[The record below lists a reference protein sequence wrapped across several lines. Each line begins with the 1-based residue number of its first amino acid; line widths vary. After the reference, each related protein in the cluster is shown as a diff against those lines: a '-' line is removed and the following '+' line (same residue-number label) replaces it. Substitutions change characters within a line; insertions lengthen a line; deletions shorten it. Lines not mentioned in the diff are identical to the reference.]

1 MSLKP
6 IKIVMSK
13 TYNKTWIAFANSLI
27 CNHIEAIHDLKYIN
41 WRMGANFHFSIGDIV
56 YLFISEK
63 RSVRFKMVVV
73 EQDCKRTDNDY
84 WIKVAPNDITYK
96 LALIDEYKGDKLKEE
111 YLIQYGFSGGS
122 IQTPSYKNVDLIAYI
137 DSIFALEHNHDSDLQ
152 NKPIIY
158 VDMYS
163 GEYWKE
169 RTGHEILN
177 LDKNSIDGRYYGY
190 CPPHGNIDITK
201 LGAQKGDESV
211 SGVIVVYTAKI
222 KSSSDREIIAFCT
235 DATVYKEPITDISKK
250 RIIKDNGI
258 RHCPYHIVS
267 DELVNLS
274 SVTSKFVIRIAEYS
288 VSLFRFQRFFKGKH
302 PELDKKVIAYI
313 TNYLENGNDGDD
325 IDFQESVQNADTS
338 KCLID
343 TSEDKP
349 EYLDGNNSK
358 AVKKNSRIS
367 KHVLV
372 EANYICAG
380 DDSHTT
386 FLTNKGVWYMEGH
399 HLIPCTYSNANYFWN
414 TRKRNIDCVE
424 NVVCLCP
431 TCHRKIHFGSPEEKK
446 TLIERLY
453 MKQISKLSE
462 ANLAISLNELY
473 ELYGL

>member
-1 MSLKP
+1 MKEMNH
-6 IKIVMSK
+6 IKH
-13 TYNKTWIAFANSLI
+13 TTNRTWIAFANSSR
-27 CNHIEAIHDLKYIN
+27 CNHSEAIHDLKYIN
-41 WRMGANFHFSIGDIV
+41 WRMGPNFHFTIGDTV
-56 YLFISEK
+56 YLFMSED
-63 RSVRFKMVVV
+63 RSIRFKMVVA
-73 EQDCKRTDNDY
+73 EENCKRTDNGY
-84 WIKVAPNDITYK
+84 WIEDAPKDVTYK
-96 LALIDEYKGDKLKEE
+96 LALVDEYKGNKLKEE
-111 YLIQYGFSGGS
+111 YLIQYGFSGGG
-122 IQTPSYKNVDLIAYI
+122 IQTPSYKNEDLIAYI
-137 DSIFALEHNHDSDLQ
+137 DSIFALEHSQDSDLQ

-163 GEYWKE
+163 GEHWKE

-222 KSSSDREIIAFCT
+222 KSSSNREIIAFCT

-313 TNYLENGNDGDD
+313 TNYLENGNDSDD
-325 IDFQESVQNADTS
+325 LDFQYSVQNLDLDKRITDSS
-338 KCLID
+338 KDL
-343 TSEDKP
+343 P
-349 EYLDGNNSK
+349 EYIDGNNSK
-358 AVKKNSRIS
+358 SVKKNSRVS
-367 KHVLV
+367 KQALV
-372 EANYICAG
+372 DSNYRCAG
-380 DDSHTT
+380 DNGHTT
-386 FLTNKGVWYMEGH
+386 FLTNKGVPYMEGH
-399 HLIPCTYSNANYFWN
+399 HLIPCTYSNAHYFWKA
-414 TRKRNIDCVE
+414 RRRNIDCIE
-424 NVVCLCP
+424 NIICLCP
-431 TCHRKIHFGSPEEKK
+431 TCHRKIHFGTTEEKK

-453 MKQISKLSE
+453 MKQIAKLGE
-462 ANLAISLNELY
+462 VNLAISLNKLYELY
-473 ELYGL
+473 EL

>member
-1 MSLKP
+1 ML
-6 IKIVMSK
+6 
-13 TYNKTWIAFANSLI
+13 L
-27 CNHIEAIHDLKYIN
+27 
-41 WRMGANFHFSIGDIV
+41 
-56 YLFISEK
+56 
-63 RSVRFKMVVV
+63 
-73 EQDCKRTDNDY
+73 
-84 WIKVAPNDITYK
+84 
-96 LALIDEYKGDKLKEE
+96 
-111 YLIQYGFSGGS
+111 
-122 IQTPSYKNVDLIAYI
+122 
-137 DSIFALEHNHDSDLQ
+137 
-152 NKPIIY
+152 
-158 VDMYS
+158 
-163 GEYWKE
+163 
-169 RTGHEILN
+169 
-177 LDKNSIDGRYYGY
+177 
-190 CPPHGNIDITK
+190 GNIDITK

-367 KHVLV
+367 KQVLV

-386 FLTNKGVWYMEGH
+386 FLTNKGVSYMEGH
-399 HLIPCTYSNANYFWN
+399 HLIPCTFSNANRFWN

-424 NVVCLCP
+424 NIVCLCP
-431 TCHRKIHFGSPEEKK
+431 TCHRKIHFGSSEEKK
-446 TLIERLY
+446 ALIEKLY
-453 MKQISKLSE
+453 MKQIAKLSE
-462 ANLAISLNELY
+462 VNLAISLSELY
-473 ELYGL
+473 RLYGL